1 MSYKSAF
8 RQVTKNYEIART
20 NAAILLEERKAQVY
34 GSIPQIANIDR
45 TMSRLGMSLPRLAL
59 VGDEAGIARTRAE
72 IEDLKDIRHTLLKE
86 SFGENYL
93 TAIYRCDACKD
104 TGYTQVSAG
113 RPVNRCACLKQRLID
128 EYYAMSNIKGAL
140 ADENFDTF
148 DIRLFST
155 EIIPEEGLS
164 PSANM
169 ESVYRL
175 ATKFVD
181 NFDTEFNNLLLYGD
195 TGLGKTFVCHCIAKD
210 LLDAGKTVLYQTA
223 PRLCKVLEDYR
234 FNRES
239 MTEPN
244 EMLDAIDEVDLLILD
259 DLGSEM
265 TTIVTQAAL
274 FEIINQR
281 LLSRKHAVIST
292 NLSPAMLH
300 SDYSER
306 IVSRFVGKYQMIKF
320 FGEDIRVKTK
330 YGGLRI

>member
-1 MSYKSAF
+1 MTHKSAF
-8 RQVTKNYEIART
+8 RNVTKDYELART
-20 NAAILLEERKAQVY
+20 NAEMLLEQRRAKVY
-34 GSIPQIANIDR
+34 ESIPQIADTDR
-45 TMSRLGMSLPRLAL
+45 RLAKLGMSLAKMAIA
-59 VGDEAGIARTRAE
+59 GDEAGLARARAE
-72 IEDLKDIRHTLLKE
+72 MEELKNTRRTLLTE

-93 TAIYRCDACKD
+93 TAVYHCAACSD
-104 TGYTQVSAG
+104 TGYIQASAG
-113 RPVNRCACLKQRLID
+113 GPVNRCACLKQRLID

-140 ADENFDTF
+140 KDENFDTF

-155 EIIPEEGLS
+155 DIVPEEGLS

-175 ATKFVD
+175 ATKFVE

-234 FNRES
+234 FNRDS
-239 MTEPN
+239 MTEPD
-244 EMLDAIDEVDLLILD
+244 EMLEAIDEVDLLILD

-265 TTIVTQAAL
+265 TTLVTQAAL

-281 LLSRKHAVIST
+281 LLSRKHTVIST